1 MRIRF
6 SWTFFCVLFFFVW
19 VVFVCN
25 SHADTREKKKH
36 KSSDT
41 TNELAEKTAP
51 NKPVEKSL
59 EA

>member
-6 SWTFFCVLFFFVW
+6 SWNFFCVLFFFCVGGFC
-19 VVFVCN
+19 VQFTC
-25 SHADTREKKKH
+25 RYKRKKKH

-41 TNELAEKTAP
+41 TNELAEKTEP